1 MSKSNIIDPQILDQ
15 AADWLMRLSATEVTD
30 ADREA
35 CLRWQQQHP
44 DHVRAWA
51 RAELLMKKLGS
62 LPPSLAIPALDR
74 PENPNRRAM
83 LNKLAILLAIAP
95 IGWGSWRIVESQGWT
110 ADYHTASGEKREL
123 QLADGTQLTL
133 NTSTSVDVKFDADK
147 RFVWLRSGEILVQ
160 TAVDNALVSRPFIVG
175 TQHGQLEALGTRF
188 TVYQQKNVTQ
198 LAVLQGAVKVMPS
211 ETDLS
216 QQIIVHAGEQIRFNR
231 YTVESLS
238 PLDHA
243 KTAWTQGML
252 LADKMPLG
260 EFVRE
265 LARYR
270 SGVVRCDP
278 KIADLPVSG
287 SFPVSDTD
295 LALRMLVSTYPIQLT
310 SVMQGYWITLGPIAD
325 RQ

>member
-1 MSKSNIIDPQILDQ
+1 MFKSNAIDPQILDQ
-15 AADWLMRLSATEVTD
+15 AADWLMRLSATNVTD

-35 CLRWQQQHP
+35 CLHWQQQHP

-51 RAELLMKKLGS
+51 RAELLMNKLGS

-83 LNKLAILLAIAP
+83 LNKLAVLLAIAP
-95 IGWGSWRIVESQGWT
+95 VGWGSWRIVESQGWT

-133 NTSTSVDVKFDADK
+133 NTSTSVDVQFDDDK

-160 TAVDNALVSRPFIVG
+160 TAVDTALVSRPFIVG

-198 LAVLQGAVKVMPS
+198 LAVLQGAVKVMPT
-211 ETDLS
+211 EADLS

-243 KTAWTQGML
+243 KIAWMQGML

-287 SFPVSDTD
+287 SYPVSDTD